1 MPVETLIRT
10 HQVDLGA
17 LLCKDL
23 YFMDIVDKS
32 YPGDG

>member
-1 MPVETLIRT
+1 MIRT

-17 LLCKDL
+17 CILGLLCKDL
-23 YFMDIVDKS
+23 YFMDIVDES